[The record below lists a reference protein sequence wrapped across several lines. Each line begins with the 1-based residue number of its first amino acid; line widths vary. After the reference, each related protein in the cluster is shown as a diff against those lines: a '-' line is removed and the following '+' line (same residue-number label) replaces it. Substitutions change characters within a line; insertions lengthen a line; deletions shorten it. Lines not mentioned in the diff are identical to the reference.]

1 MNLSNLSNINV
12 EKSLTDSREYEYF
25 KLNNGLQCLI
35 IKDDS
40 ESQCGACLN
49 VEAGSVN
56 EKIEG
61 LAHFLEHMVF
71 MGSKKYPD
79 SNDFMS
85 NVNNSGGLTNAY
97 TSDKNTNYHFIVD
110 SSKYMDILDRFAQ
123 FFTNPLLKKDYVD
136 KEINAVNSEAKKN
149 LLDDMWIQLELY
161 KTLMIKEHP
170 VNHFT
175 CGDIESLRIKNIYE
189 ELKEFHDKYYDAK
202 YMSLVIF
209 TNNDNRNNN
218 NIDAIKKL
226 VLETFG
232 EIKTNS
238 EDIDRKYGK
247 LLKDNSIVYYVPNK
261 DEHYLSVLI
270 EGKTILKPL
279 ENPQNFIMHIL
290 SNKMK
295 KSLYDY
301 LLDKGYIISMG
312 ISDIINFHDYSL
324 YAVECKMTDKGLEN
338 ISDLY
343 SHIIKYFNFILDK
356 LINKDLELKKL
367 YLELIQINKINYDY
381 WEKDDIGDTIISLS
395 NIMAEDLEKEYLISS
410 MIHLVDYEKIC
421 ENAKYCFEN
430 VSFCISVGS
439 KKYEST
445 CKDKFP
451 RYDVCYK
458 VDTFKLDDIDISNF
472 SLPVLNEYICYN
484 LQYDSSIDIIKQPIN
499 LNSDKFNSFYYGDI
513 SFKVPSIDIRTFI
526 KMPNIIKDVETYVGM
541 VLYLNSAYGNIDDIK
556 EMAKNA
562 SYTIFLKLDYDTL
575 YILLGGYTEKINMIV
590 DILTNIFQKDFKE
603 RSFNTAKFDLLQ
615 NLKNFSKS
623 SPLIQYNILLQK
635 QIYKT
640 FFTPEEQYEVA
651 KTMTL
656 EKCRDIFKK
665 NFIDCRVSILTTGN
679 IKKEEAETINN
690 NLYKNLGLQK
700 QIDIT
705 LDDNMNRIDKTQ
717 TIIIKSP
724 NRKQEN
730 SIGVIVFDLFKLRKN
745 YTNKWKSLVLFA
757 RIYNTIIANKFFYE
771 LRTKKQMGY
780 IVKAKVAPYNCNY
793 YTNFFLEFIV
803 QSPKYSV
810 KKIIDEINDF
820 LLVQNEYI
828 LDKMKDTDYEIVR
841 GAEEGKLKR
850 QFINLSDL
858 GSYFMNSV
866 MDESFKFD
874 VKETLLKKIKKFN
887 FEKFKSY
894 LKLYIINNKS
904 IYNLGIQKS

>member
-1 MNLSNLSNINV
+1 MSLSSITV
-12 EKSLTDSREYEYF
+12 EKSITDPREYEYF
-25 KLNNGLQCLI
+25 KLKNGLQCLI

-49 VEAGSVN
+49 VEVGSVN

-110 SSKYMDILDRFAQ
+110 SGKYMDILDRFAQ
-123 FFTNPLLKKDYVD
+123 FFTNPLLKKEYVD

-161 KTLMIKEHP
+161 KTLLIKEHP

-175 CGDIESLRIKNIYE
+175 CGDTESLTIKNIYN

-209 TNNDNRNNN
+209 TNNDNKNN
-218 NIDAIKKL
+218 NIIDSIKKL
-226 VLETFG
+226 VIETFG
-232 EIKTNS
+232 EINTNA
-238 EDIDRKYGK
+238 EDINRNYGK

-270 EGKTILKPL
+270 EGKTILKSL
-279 ENPQNFIMHIL
+279 EKPHGFIMHIL

-295 KSLYDY
+295 QSLYDY
-301 LLDKGYIISMG
+301 LLDKGYIVSMN
-312 ISDIINFHDYSL
+312 ISDIINFHDYSI

-343 SHIIKYFNFILDK
+343 THIIKYFNFILDK
-356 LINKDLELKKL
+356 LINKDPELKKHF
-367 YLELIQINKINYDY
+367 LELIQINKINYDY
-381 WEKDDIGDTIISLS
+381 WEKDDINDTIIALS
-395 NIMAEDLEKEYLISS
+395 NVMAEDLQKEYLISS
-410 MIHLVDYEKIC
+410 MIHLADYEKIC
-421 ENAKYCFEN
+421 ENAKICFEN
-430 VSFCISVGS
+430 VSFAISVGS
-439 KKYEST
+439 KKYESK
-445 CKDKFP
+445 CKEIYP
-451 RYDVCYK
+451 RYDVCYS
-458 VDTFKLDDIDISNF
+458 VDTFKLDDIDITKF
-472 SLPVLNEYICYN
+472 TLPVLNQYICYD
-484 LQYDSSIDIIKQPIN
+484 LQFDPSIEKMSLPIN
-499 LNSDKFNSFYYGDI
+499 LNSDKFNSFYYGDT
-513 SFKVPSIDIRTFI
+513 SFKVPSVDIRTFI

-541 VLYLNSAYGNIDDIK
+541 ILYLNSAYGNIDHIK
-556 EMAKNA
+556 EMANNA

-575 YILLGGYTEKINMIV
+575 YILLGGYTEKINLIV
-590 DILTNIFQKDFKE
+590 DILTNIFQNDFKE

-623 SPLIQYNILLQK
+623 SPLVQYNILMQK

-640 FFTPEEQYEVA
+640 YFTPEEQYEVA
-651 KTMTL
+651 KIMTL
-656 EKCRDIFKK
+656 EKCKDIFRK
-665 NFIDCRVSILTTGN
+665 NFNDCRVSILTTGN
-679 IKKEEAETINN
+679 IKKEEAEKINN
-690 NLYKNLGLQK
+690 NLYNNLGLQK
-700 QIDIT
+700 QIDII
-705 LDDNMNRIDKTQ
+705 LDDNMNRIDNTQ

-730 SIGVIVFDLFKLRKN
+730 SIGVIVFDLFKFRKN
-745 YTNKWKSLVLFA
+745 YTHKWKSMVLFA

-780 IVKAKVAPYNCNY
+780 IVKAKIAPYNCNY
-793 YTNFFLEFIV
+793 YTNLYLEFII

-820 LLVQNEYI
+820 LKVQNEYI
-828 LDKMKDTDYEIVR
+828 LDKMKISDYEIVR
-841 GAEEGKLKR
+841 EAEEGKLKR
-850 QFINLSDL
+850 KFINLSDL
-858 GSYFMNSV
+858 GSYFMNSI

-874 VKETLLKKIKKFN
+874 VKETLLKKIEKFN
-887 FEKFKSY
+887 FDKFKSY
-894 LKLYIINNKS
+894 LKLYIIDNKS

>member
-1 MNLSNLSNINV
+1 MSISSITV
-12 EKSLTDSREYEYF
+12 EKSITDPREYEYF
-25 KLNNGLQCLI
+25 KLKNGLQCLI

-49 VEAGSVN
+49 VEVGSVN

-85 NVNNSGGLTNAY
+85 NVNNSGGVTNAY

-110 SSKYMDILDRFAQ
+110 SGKYMDILDRFAQ
-123 FFTNPLLKKDYVD
+123 FFTNPLLKKEYID

-161 KTLMIKEHP
+161 KTLLVKEHP

-175 CGDIESLRIKNIYE
+175 CGDIESLKIKNIYE
-189 ELKEFHDKYYDAK
+189 ELKEFHEKYYDAK

-209 TNNDNRNNN
+209 TNNDNKNNN
-218 NIDAIKKL
+218 NIDSIKKL
-226 VLETFG
+226 VIETFG
-232 EIKTNS
+232 EINTHTD
-238 EDIDRKYGK
+238 DINRNYGK

-270 EGKTILKPL
+270 EGKTLSKSL
-279 ENPQNFIMHIL
+279 ENPKSFIMHIL

-295 KSLYDY
+295 ESLYEY
-301 LLDKGYIISMG
+301 LLDKGYIISMN
-312 ISDIINFHDYSL
+312 ISDIIDFHDYSL

-338 ISDLY
+338 VTDLY
-343 SHIIKYFNFILDK
+343 THIIKYFNFLLDK
-356 LINKDLELKKL
+356 LINKDPELKKH

-381 WEKDDIGDTIISLS
+381 WEKDDINETIIALS
-395 NIMAEDLEKEYLISS
+395 NVMAEDLQKEYLISS
-410 MIHLVDYEKIC
+410 MIHLADYEKIC

-430 VSFCISVGS
+430 VSFSISIGS
-439 KKYEST
+439 KKNESK

-451 RYDVCYK
+451 RYDVCYS
-458 VDTFKLDDIDISNF
+458 VDTFKLDDIDVTKF
-472 SLPVLNEYICYN
+472 TLPVLNQYICYN
-484 LQYDSSIDIIKQPIN
+484 LHFDPTIETLAQPIN
-499 LNSDKFNSFYYGDI
+499 LNSDKFNSFYYGDTR
-513 SFKVPSIDIRTFI
+513 FKVPSVDIRTFI

-541 VLYLNSAYGNIDDIK
+541 VLYLNSAYSDIDDIK

-562 SYTIFLKLDYDTL
+562 AYTISLKLDYDTL
-575 YILLGGYTEKINMIV
+575 YILLGGYTEKINLIV
-590 DILTNIFQKDFKE
+590 DILTNIFQNDFKE
-603 RSFNTAKFDLLQ
+603 RSFNTSKFDLLQ
-615 NLKNFSKS
+615 NFKNFSKS
-623 SPLIQYNILLQK
+623 SPLIQYNILMQK

-640 FFTPEEQYEVA
+640 YFTPEEQYEVA
-651 KTMTL
+651 KKMTL
-656 EKCRDIFKK
+656 EKCKEIFRN
-665 NFIDCRVSILTTGN
+665 NFKDCRVSILTAGN
-679 IKKEEAETINN
+679 INKEEAEKINN

-700 QIDIT
+700 QIDII
-705 LDDNMNRIDKTQ
+705 LDDNMNRIEKIKT
-717 TIIIKSP
+717 TIIKSP

-730 SIGVIVFDLFKLRKN
+730 SIGVIVFDLFKFRKN
-745 YTNKWKSLVLFA
+745 YTHKWKSMVLFA

-780 IVKAKVAPYNCNY
+780 IVKAKIAPYNCNY
-793 YTNFFLEFIV
+793 YTNLYLEFII

-820 LLVQNEYI
+820 LKVQNEYI

-841 GAEEGKLKR
+841 EAEEGKLKR

-858 GSYFMNSV
+858 GSYFMNSI

-874 VKETLLKKIKKFN
+874 VKETLLKKIGKFN
-887 FEKFKSY
+887 FDKFKKY
-894 LKLYIINNKS
+894 LKLYIIDNKS

>member
-1 MNLSNLSNINV
+1 MSISNITV
-12 EKSLTDSREYEYF
+12 EKSITDPREYEYF
-25 KLNNGLQCLI
+25 KLKNGLQCLI

-40 ESQCGACLN
+40 DSQCGACLN
-49 VEAGSVN
+49 VEVGSVN
-56 EKIEG
+56 EKIDG

-110 SSKYMDILDRFAQ
+110 SGKYMDILDRFAQ
-123 FFTNPLLKKDYVD
+123 FFTNPLLKKEYVD

-175 CGDIESLRIKNIYE
+175 CGDNESLRIKNIYE

-209 TNNDNRNNN
+209 TNNDNKNNN

-226 VLETFG
+226 ILESFG
-232 EIKTNS
+232 EIKTNP
-238 EDIDRKYGK
+238 ENINRNYGK
-247 LLKDNSIVYYVPNK
+247 LLRDDSIVYYVPNK

-270 EGKTILKPL
+270 EGKTISKPL
-279 ENPQNFIMHIL
+279 ESPDCFIMHIL

-295 KSLYDY
+295 QSLYDN
-301 LLDKGYIISMG
+301 LLDKGYIISLN
-312 ISDIINFHDYSL
+312 ISDIIDFEDYSL
-324 YAVECKMTDKGLEN
+324 YAVECKMSEKGLEN

-343 SHIIKYFNFILDK
+343 THIIKYFKFILDK
-356 LINKDLELKKL
+356 LINKDQELKKH
-367 YLELIQINKINYDY
+367 YLELLQINKINYEF
-381 WEKDDIGDTIISLS
+381 WEKDDINDTIISLS
-395 NIMAEDLEKEYLISS
+395 NVMAQDLQKEYLLSS
-410 MIHLVDYEKIC
+410 MIHLVDYDKIC

-430 VSFCISVGS
+430 ASFAISVGS
-439 KKYEST
+439 KKYESK
-445 CKDKFP
+445 CKDTFP
-451 RYDVCYK
+451 RYDVCYSL
-458 VDTFKLDDIDISNF
+458 DTIKLDEIDVTKF
-472 SLPVLNEYICYN
+472 TLPVLNEYICYN
-484 LQYDSSIDIIKQPIN
+484 LNFDTTIETMKEPIN
-499 LNSDKFNSFYYGDI
+499 LKSDKFNSFYYGDK
-513 SFKVPSIDIRTFI
+513 SFKVPTVDIRTFI
-526 KMPNIIKDVETYVGM
+526 KIPNIIKDVETYVGM
-541 VLYLNSAYGNIDDIK
+541 VLYLNSAYGDIDDIK

-590 DILTNIFQKDFKE
+590 DILSNIFQKDFKE
-603 RSFNTAKFDLLQ
+603 RSFYTAKFDFLQ

-623 SPLIQYNILLQK
+623 SPLVQYNILLQD
-635 QIYKT
+635 QIYKKY
-640 FFTPEEQYEVA
+640 FTPEEQYEVA

-656 EKCRDIFKK
+656 EKCREIFRK
-665 NFIDCRVSILTTGN
+665 NFVDCRVSILTTGN
-679 IKKEEAETINN
+679 INKENAEQLNN
-690 NLYKNLGLQK
+690 NLYRNLGLQK
-700 QIDIT
+700 QIDIV
-705 LDDNMNRIDKTQ
+705 LDDIMNRLDEPQ
-717 TIIIKSP
+717 TIIVKSP
-724 NRKQEN
+724 NKKQEN
-730 SIGVIVFDLFKLRKN
+730 SIGIIVFDLFKFRKN
-745 YTNKWKSLVLFA
+745 YTHKWKSMVLFA

-780 IVKAKVAPYNCNY
+780 IVKAKIAPYNCNY

-810 KKIIDEINDF
+810 KKIIDEINNF
-820 LLVQNEYI
+820 LQIQNEFI

-841 GAEEGKLKR
+841 TAEEGKLKR

-858 GSYFMNSV
+858 GSYFMNSI

-874 VKETLLKKIKKFN
+874 VKETLLKKIDKFN
-887 FEKFKSY
+887 FEKFKKY
-894 LKLYIINNKS
+894 LKLYIIDNNS
-904 IYNLGIQKS
+904 IYKLGIQKS